1 MAFLRIVKAQGGK
14 GTQHEY
20 VRLVEGYR
28 DHGKNKQRV
37 LANLGR
43 KDMLLEH
50 LDALNRLLRG
60 DRLPAGCV
68 RAGNVEATEAWDWG
82 PFLIAAHLWREIGL
96 AAILEGL
103 PSRDR
108 VVAQVWSDRAL
119 VLVAN
124 RLCAPSSE
132 HGLARWLESDFVC
145 DRDGRRWVPAW
156 RAEAERLSSRRPRV
170 RVAWR
175 QLGQWYRTL
184 DWLGPHKAKVE
195 QELFVRLRD
204 LFSLKVDLVFYDL
217 TSTYFEGQGPPQ
229 LGAHG
234 HSRDGKPR
242 NRQVLVGCV
251 LVDGWPIAHHV
262 FAGNWRD
269 STTVPAVLKDIGE
282 RFGLRR
288 VVFVGDRGMVT
299 TDNVNLLRKE
309 HGYVVGLQRRRRE
322 AVYEYIERASSR
334 AWTACPVGITAGEK
348 SNPPRTLVQE
358 VESQQDGV
366 RIFVVHSDERQAYER
381 TQREKAM
388 VRVRQALEHLTER
401 VRTGKLKAPEKIGAA
416 AARLLSRYHGHR
428 YYDWELKGG
437 AFRFFEHPIHLP
449 REMAYEGKYVIQTEE
464 KNLTAVAAV
473 EIYKELSEVERA
485 FRNLKDVI
493 DMRPIYHQTDERVQ
507 AHIFVAALAFLLH
520 RALEKKL
527 KAADLDLS
535 ATEALQAL
543 RTVRVVDIDLGNGSV
558 KRTVTRGSERAA
570 RILAAVGIENR
581 NPPPPSSAWGSPCSD
596 NPKNRP
602 K

>member
-14 GTQHEY
+14 GIQHEY

-37 LANLGR
+37 VANLGR

-60 DRLPAGCV
+60 DRLPVGCV
-68 RAGNVEATEAWDWG
+68 RAGNVEATQAWDWG
-82 PFLIAAHLWREIGL
+82 PFLVAAHLWRQIGL
-96 AAILEGL
+96 AAILDAL

-108 VVAQVWSDRAL
+108 VVARVWSDRAL

-145 DRDGRRWVPAW
+145 DRHGVRWEPAW
-156 RAEAERLSSRRPRV
+156 RAEAERLSSSRPRV

-217 TSTYFEGQGPPQ
+217 TSTYFEGQGPPE

-234 HSRDGKPR
+234 YSRDGKPR

-269 STTVPAVLKDIGE
+269 STTVPAVLKDIRE

-299 TDNVNLLRKE
+299 TDNVNLVRKE

-322 AVYEYIERASSR
+322 AVYGYIERARSG
-334 AWTACPVGITAGEK
+334 AWAECPVGITAREK
-348 SNPPRTLVQE
+348 SSPPRTLVQE
-358 VESQQDGV
+358 VDAQQDRV

-381 TQREKAM
+381 TQRQKAM
-388 VRVRQALEHLTER
+388 TRVREALEHLAER
-401 VRTGKLKAPEKIGAA
+401 VRQGKLKAAEKIGAA
-416 AARLLSRYHGHR
+416 AARILSRHHGHR

-464 KNLTAVAAV
+464 KHLSAVAAV

-493 DMRPIYHQTDERVQ
+493 HMRPIYHHTDERVQ

-527 KAADLDLS
+527 KAAALDIS

-543 RTVRVVDIDLGNGSV
+543 GSVRVVDIDLGDGSV

-581 NPPPPSSAWGSPCSD
+581 NPPLPSSASGSPCSD
-596 NPKNRP
+596 NPKN
-602 K
+602 